1 MKEAARRGRR
11 RHPAAAIRYD
21 GDIMATTSSDSA
33 AASAAGIGYRL
44 TSGAFCGFAI
54 GSVLALADPLIVVA
68 ARGQAAAPDGLAM
81 TMAESVALVVPVL
94 TAVGLLAGAGLFLL
108 GRIWRAAAAF
118 IIRLLPV
125 VWVVLLTVYVGAA
138 YYGGEVGYVAGAKA
152 AVVAII
158 VGVPSY
164 LALKALCLR
173 LRRGRARGAIIVSA
187 VLAAAL
193 FVPLAAWLAA
203 E

>member
-1 MKEAARRGRR
+1 M
-11 RHPAAAIRYD
+11 
-21 GDIMATTSSDSA
+21 MATTSSDSA
-33 AASAAGIGYRL
+33 AGIAYRL

-54 GSVLALADPLIVVA
+54 GAVLSLADPLIVVA
-68 ARGQAAAPDGLAM
+68 ARGRAAAPDGLAR

-94 TAVGLLAGAGLFLL
+94 TVVGLLAGAGLFVL

-118 IIRLLPV
+118 VIRLLPV
-125 VWVVLLTVYVGAA
+125 VWVVVLMVYVGAA
-138 YYGGEVGYVAGAKA
+138 YYGGKVGYVAGAKA
-152 AVVAII
+152 AAVAII

-164 LALKALCLR
+164 LALKALCSR